1 MNRMLLVTLA
11 ASTMFQPVTR
21 SLAEDLS
28 DDLTSMNI
36 LDRIVVST
44 GTAKVAI
51 DTPQAVTVLNQED
64 IDEAQPDTLGDLFK
78 FVPGVTATG
87 ADSALGQSFNIRGIG
102 SAESTGESK
111 IIMQVDGVNKFYE
124 QYRMG
129 SYFLDPELLKSVEV
143 LRGPAS
149 STLYGAGALGG
160 VVSMTTKDASDFL
173 KEGQTWAAKAK
184 VSASSNN
191 SGVTTTGTYAT
202 RIGDAFEV
210 LASGSFR
217 RTSDYQDGDGNE
229 IDGTGNAALSGLI
242 NARYRFGDDLEQYVR
257 LSGMQFYSDGDNQRF
272 IQTGASGYDWGDID
286 RTVSDTTLA
295 VEYGNPFN
303 GNRWLDMKVNLG
315 FSDTTVEQE
324 NYDEIY
330 AASFGNDSD
339 YGYRTYS
346 AKVENTSDLS
356 TSDFFQTFLT
366 VGSEYSHQERTASMI
381 YGGTS
386 SSIGYH
392 PEGTQQK
399 ISGFSQSEMIFGDR
413 LTVIPGIRYDY
424 YMNEPGSGS
433 SGGDETQGAVS
444 PKLAAMVS
452 VTDYLSVF
460 GSVAYTER
468 AATLDELYSSSAESR
483 RGSVVIPARTASLDL
498 DPEKST
504 NIEGGFAVN
513 FSNLFGEDRLTA
525 KFTAFQ
531 NNVRDLIEE
540 NTSGPTYYHNVSK
553 AKLYGVEVE
562 ANYVSDLFFAR
573 AAYSATRGKNETT
586 GEALDTVAADTLSTS
601 VGFTIPQ
608 RDLKLAWDSVYA
620 ADQKRVSSSG
630 AATGGYG
637 VHGISASWTPDE
649 GTFAG
654 IETRFAVENVFDRGY
669 REHLSNEEASGRTFK
684 LTLSKSFGG

>member
-1 MNRMLLVTLA
+1 MSRMLLVALA
-11 ASTMFQPVTR
+11 ASTMFQPVGK
-21 SLAEDLS
+21 SLAQDASEEVNS
-28 DDLTSMNI
+28 ANV
-36 LDRIVVST
+36 LDRIVVSA

-111 IIMQVDGVNKFYE
+111 IIMQIDGVNKFYE

-149 STLYGAGALGG
+149 STLYGSGALGG

-184 VSASSNN
+184 LSGSSNN
-191 SGVTTTGTYAT
+191 EGLTTSGTYAT
-202 RIGDAFEV
+202 RIGEAFEV
-210 LASGSFR
+210 LASGSWR
-217 RTSDYQDGDGNE
+217 RTSDYEDGDGNE
-229 IDGTGNAALSGLI
+229 IDGTGNAALSGLV
-242 NARYRFGDDLEQYVR
+242 NAKYRFGADLEQYIR
-257 LSGMQFYSDGDNQRF
+257 LSGMQFYSDGDNQRY
-272 IQTGASGYDWGDID
+272 IQTGASGYDWGNLD
-286 RTVSDTTLA
+286 RTVSDTTFSM
-295 VEYGNPFN
+295 EYGNPFS
-303 GNRWLDMKVNLG
+303 GNKWLDMKVNLG

-324 NYDEIY
+324 NYDSIY
-330 AASFGNDSD
+330 ASSFGNESE

-346 AKVENTSDLS
+346 AKVENTADLS
-356 TSDFFQTFLT
+356 SGDFFQNYLT
-366 VGSEYSHQERTASMI
+366 VGSEYSYQERTASLV
-381 YGGTS
+381 YSGAS

-399 ISGFSQSEMIFGDR
+399 VSGFAQSEMVFGDR
-413 LTVIPGIRYDY
+413 LTVIPGVRYDY
-424 YMNEPGSGS
+424 FMNEPGSDVDGT
-433 SGGDETQGAVS
+433 DENQGAVS
-444 PKLAAMVS
+444 PKLAAMFS
-452 VTDYLSVF
+452 VTDYFSLF

-468 AATLDELYSSSAESR
+468 AATLDELYSSSAASR
-483 RGSVVIPARTASLDL
+483 RGSVTIPARTASLDL

-504 NIEGGFAVN
+504 NFEGGFALN
-513 FSNLFGEDRLTA
+513 FDDLLGADRLTA
-525 KFTAFQ
+525 KVTAFQ

-553 AKLYGVEVE
+553 AKIYGVELE

-586 GEALDTVAADTLSTS
+586 SEALDTVAADTLSTS
-601 VGFTIPQ
+601 VGFVLPQ
-608 RDLKLAWDSVYA
+608 HDLKLSWDSVFA
-620 ADQKRVSSSG
+620 ADQEKVSSSG
-630 AATGGYG
+630 ARTGGYG

-654 IETRFAVENVFDRGY
+654 IETRFAVENVFDRDY